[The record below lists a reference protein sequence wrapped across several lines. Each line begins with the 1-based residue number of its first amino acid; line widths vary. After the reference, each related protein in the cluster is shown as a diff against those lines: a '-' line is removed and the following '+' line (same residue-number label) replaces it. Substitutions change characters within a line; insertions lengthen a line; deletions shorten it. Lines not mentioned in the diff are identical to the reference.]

1 MDEDRVEGKEKELE
15 GEAQQAWGKTKD
27 KGRDVW
33 EDAKDKLDDLTG
45 DREEDEKP
53 ASRPS

>member
-15 GEAQQAWGKTKD
+15 GEAQQAWGKAKD
-27 KGRDVW
+27 EGRDVW
-33 EDAKDKLDDLTG
+33 EDAKDKLDDLMK
-45 DREEDEKP
+45 DREEDEEP

>member
-33 EDAKDKLDDLTG
+33 KDAKDKLDDLTE
-45 DREEDEKP
+45 DREEDEEP